1 MILSDRDIKERLR
14 NGDLSVEPLDD
25 PELQIQPASID
36 LRLGREFLEF
46 QRSNIPCIHPDSQEE
61 TQEYTREK
69 VVEAGSEYVL
79 HPGDFVLGS
88 TYETVEIPNDLVA
101 NVEGRSSLGRLAIV
115 VHASLP
121 YEEEVFLW
129 TPGDG
134 YGFHE
139 IGEVVEEERQARA
152 VSFDPRTLRVS
163 THEVTDYVTNP
174 VKDIYRVVLESGREV
189 LVTRDHNLFSL
200 DEHGGVTR
208 VQTQDA
214 EGCLV
219 MVPHELPE
227 PLTQDESIDLGEMF
241 LDEDDVMAY
250 VTDGDGGFRRN
261 DSVPDGS
268 VRYYEERGSA
278 PMSAVRAAER
288 GRVSEVAFKG
298 SSYRVP
304 STVEVTPEFGWV
316 LGFYVA
322 EGYAKRK
329 QIVFTNNDDNLLE
342 RVADWFSIYDASL
355 SWNRVE
361 QGASKLTVC
370 SALWSRIFRE
380 LAGSGRDKNVPER
393 AWNWSDRVLE
403 GILNGLVDEDGCRRK
418 TRDTF
423 YTANEDLADSVMY
436 ICARLGL
443 LNSAYSRDRETS
455 TEWSVDISEDAHKR
469 GQYVPAVPKLLR
481 ATRGRSGMTLSEAA
495 DRAGFSSKSS
505 ISNLENAAYES
516 VKRSSLKRLRYTYSN
531 TAADTTR
538 LDQLLDGDVRFER
551 VKRVEPTGR
560 NEVTYDLEVQPHGRS
575 IENFI
580 AGRGGIFL
588 SNTAGFVDPG
598 YRGQITLELSN
609 LGTAPVALR
618 PREMRVSQIVLTELS
633 SPAERPYGSDRG
645 SKYQDQRGPTASR
658 IQDDEEWK

>member
-1 MILSDRDIKERLR
+1 MILSDRDIKRRLED
-14 NGDLSVEPLDD
+14 GSLKVEPLDD
-25 PELQIQPASID
+25 PDLQIQPASID

-46 QRSNIPCIHPDSQEE
+46 QRSNIPCIHPNKQEE
-61 TQEYTREK
+61 TSEYTREK
-69 VVEAGSEYVL
+69 VVEPGDEYVL
-79 HPGDFVLGS
+79 HPGDFVLGT
-88 TYETVEIPNDLVA
+88 TYETVEIPSDLVA

-129 TPGDG
+129 TPENG
-134 YGFHE
+134 YGFYE
-139 IGEVVEEERQARA
+139 IGEVVEEERRARA
-152 VSFDPRTLRVS
+152 VSFDPSTLRVS
-163 THEVTDYVTNP
+163 THEVTNYITNP

-189 LVTRDHNLFSL
+189 LVTKDHNLFSL
-200 DEHGGVTR
+200 DERGGVTR
-208 VQTQDA
+208 VETHDA

-227 PLTQDESIDLGEMF
+227 PLTKDESIDLGEMF
-241 LDEDDVMAY
+241 LGDGDIMAY

-278 PMSAVRAAER
+278 PMSAVKTSDR

-304 STVEVTPEFGWV
+304 SRLKVTPEFGWV

-322 EGYAKRK
+322 EGYARRK
-329 QIVFTNNDDNLLE
+329 QIVFTNNDDSLLK
-342 RVADWFSIYDASL
+342 RVADWFSNYDASL

-370 SALWSRIFRE
+370 SALWSRVFRE
-380 LAGSGRDKNVPER
+380 LAGSGRHKNVPER
-393 AWNWSDRVLE
+393 AWNWSDQVLE
-403 GILNGLVDEDGCRRK
+403 GLLNGLVDGDGCRRK

-423 YTANEDLADSVMY
+423 YTFNEDLADNVMY
-436 ICARLGL
+436 VCARLGL
-443 LNSAYSRDRETS
+443 LNSVYSRDRETG
-455 TEWSVDISEDAHKR
+455 TEWTVDISDDAHKR
-469 GQYVPAVPKLLR
+469 GQYVPAVPELLR
-481 ATRGRSGMTLSEAA
+481 ATRDRSGMTQRGAA

-505 ISNLENAAYES
+505 ISNLENAEYES
-516 VKRSSLKRLRYTYSN
+516 VKRSSLKRLRDTYSN
-531 TAADTTR
+531 TAEDTTR

-551 VKRVEPTGR
+551 VKRVEHTGR
-560 NEVTYDLEVQPHGRS
+560 SQVTYDLEVQPGGRA

-618 PREMRVSQIVLTELS
+618 PEEMRVSQIVLTELS
-633 SPAERPYGSDRG
+633 SPAERPYGSERG
-645 SKYQDQRGPTASR
+645 SKYQDQSGPTASR